1 MDMDRG
7 RDRGRVRIK
16 VDELLEERGMTVAD
30 LVART
35 GLSYNT
41 ALALKRNA
49 STTLRL
55 DTIARICDALGVRV
69 ERVLVYEPV
78 VEAVA

>member
-1 MDMDRG
+1 M
-7 RDRGRVRIK
+7 DRGRVRIR

-30 LVART
+30 LVAQT

-49 STTLRL
+49 SKTLRL
-55 DTIARICDALGVRV
+55 DTIARICDALGVQIGRI
-69 ERVLVYEPV
+69 LVYEPV
-78 VEAVA
+78 VEVVI